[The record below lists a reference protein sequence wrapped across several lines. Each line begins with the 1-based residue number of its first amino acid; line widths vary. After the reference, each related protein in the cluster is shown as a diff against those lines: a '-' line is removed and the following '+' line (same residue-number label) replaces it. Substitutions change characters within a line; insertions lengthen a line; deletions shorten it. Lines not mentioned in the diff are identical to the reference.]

1 MDIRNGDVLVVG
13 SDMYAIKA
21 VSDWSMRRIG
31 QRHIRRLT
39 ILTVSTKRA
48 ASASGKISPATS
60 AADHLT
66 GLKSTYVMPMD
77 GTAWASV
84 EKAIGLDKPAQL
96 LQAFVSDQT
105 SVVHLVLEK
114 KL

>member
-1 MDIRNGDVLVVG
+1 MDIRNGDILVVG

-21 VSDWSMRRIG
+21 VSDWRMRSLG
-31 QRHIRRLT
+31 LRHIRRFT
-39 ILTVSTKRA
+39 TLTVSTKRA

-66 GLKSTYVMPMD
+66 GLKSTSVMPMD

-96 LQAFVSDQT
+96 MQAFVSDET
-105 SVVHLVLEK
+105 SVVHLILEK